1 MHVFLQVALTE
12 LKAANLRLQ
21 ADVVSV
27 RHCSGPS
34 LSLQT
39 WMLTCSCALQARL
52 ESECKA
58 NEAALANEQKGK
70 TEAQVSWPLAV
81 HSTYSK
87 LCFLHKVLQH
97 CQQMLLAAIQ
107 LVQC

>member
-39 WMLTCSCALQARL
+39 WMLTCSCALQAQL

-58 NEAALANEQKGK
+58 NEAAFADEQMAK
-70 TEAQVSWPLAV
+70 TEAQVSWAPAIR
-81 HSTYSK
+81 SACSK
-87 LCFLHKVLQH
+87 LCFSRKPLQH
-97 CQQMLLAAIQ
+97 CQ
-107 LVQC
+107 

>member
-58 NEAALANEQKGK
+58 NEAVLAAEQKGNR
-70 TEAQVSWPLAV
+70 EAQVRWPPPV
-81 HSTYSK
+81 HSACSK
-87 LCFLHKVLQH
+87 LCFSRKPLQH
-97 CQQMLLAAIQ
+97 CQ
-107 LVQC
+107 